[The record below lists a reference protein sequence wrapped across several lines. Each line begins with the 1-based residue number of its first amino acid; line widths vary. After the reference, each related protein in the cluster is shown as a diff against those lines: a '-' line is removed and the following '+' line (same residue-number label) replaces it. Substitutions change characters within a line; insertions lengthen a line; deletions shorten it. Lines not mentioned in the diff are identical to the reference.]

1 MKRFLSIVLCCL
13 LLLLVSCGNEADTS
27 SQAESVSGE
36 SSDVDV
42 TEDAKRA
49 INSLN
54 YKNRGKMSD
63 NDGPAFAVY
72 SKKGYNGAS
81 VVVDIANSEINTL
94 LPDGRYVNGYCFL
107 GLDVYDGSYWI
118 NCADVGLCWSGENGG
133 WHVFYNIYETLHED
147 MRSWY
152 ESGKLLPKN
161 GRYRLTLTVTRN
173 DYVKL
178 TVESLDGPFTDSVE
192 FAVKGALADG
202 SNTSML
208 FNVALDYPPNTKLD
222 RNGNEC
228 EDWTEITLAN
238 SDKGLYFKKLH
249 ATEMTLFKKGEPLDW
264 EDDFVSSIGIW
275 PDKSVK
281 EFDYY
286 PTEVFIFD
294 GRQYYVNLDMNR

>member
-1 MKRFLSIVLCCL
+1 MKRFLSIALCCFL
-13 LLLLVSCGNEADTS
+13 LLASCGIEADTS
-27 SQAESVSGE
+27 SQNESVGE
-36 SSDVDV
+36 TSTDVDV
-42 TEDAKRA
+42 TEDAKRV

-54 YKNRGKMSD
+54 YKNNGKMSD

-81 VVVDIANSEINTL
+81 VVVNIADSEINTL

-107 GLDVYDGSYWI
+107 GLDVYDGSYWT

-133 WHVFYNIYETLHED
+133 WHIFYNIYETLHED

-152 ESGKLLPKN
+152 ESGKMLPKN

-178 TVESLDGPFTDSVE
+178 TVESLDGPFRDSVE
-192 FAVKGALADG
+192 LAVKGALADG

-222 RNGNEC
+222 RNGNAC
-228 EDWTEITLAN
+228 EDWAEITLAN

-249 ATEMTLFKKGEPLDW
+249 ATELTLFKKGEPLDW
-264 EDDFVSSIGIW
+264 EDDLISSVGIW
-275 PDKSVK
+275 PDKTVK

-294 GRQYYVNLDMNR
+294 GKQYYVNLDMNR